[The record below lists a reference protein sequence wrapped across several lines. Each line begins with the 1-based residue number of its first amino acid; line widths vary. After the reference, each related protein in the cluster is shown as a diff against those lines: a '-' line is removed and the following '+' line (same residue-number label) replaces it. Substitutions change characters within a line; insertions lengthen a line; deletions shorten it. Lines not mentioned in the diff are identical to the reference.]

1 MRKAY
6 FFSGLG
12 ADERVFG
19 FLKLEIDQ
27 KRCIKWVLP
36 KIGEGL
42 TDYAKRIVEEQFDKN
57 ENEPV
62 VLIGVSFGGIVAT
75 EVSKLVKTEKLILI
89 SSIKTRHEI
98 PLIYQI
104 AGHLKLHVLMPAANL
119 KSANFLTYRMFGLK
133 EKAHKQLLKTILKE
147 TDSRF
152 LKWAMNEI
160 VNWRNEIV
168 PENTVHIHGTRDW
181 ILPFRCVKNVVAVLG
196 GGHLMVITHSSELTE
211 IINITLKIVKKCAV
225 KSSSPK

>member
-19 FLKLEIDQ
+19 FLKLEFDQ
-27 KRCIKWVLP
+27 KRCIKWASP
-36 KIGEGL
+36 KTGEGL
-42 TDYAKRIVEEQFDKN
+42 IDYAKRIVEEQFDK
-57 ENEPV
+57 EEAEPV

-98 PLIYQI
+98 PMVYRI
-104 AGHLKLHVLMPAANL
+104 AGFFKLHVLMPITML
-119 KSANFLTYRMFGLK
+119 KSANFLTYFLFGVK
-133 EKAHKQLLKTILKE
+133 EKAHKQLLKTILEE
-147 TDSRF
+147 TGSRF

-168 PENTVHIHGTRDW
+168 SENTLHIHGTRDW
-181 ILPFRCVKNVVAVLG
+181 ILPFRCVKNVVEVLG
-196 GGHLMVITHSSELTE
+196 GGHLMIITHSLELSK
-211 IINITLKIVKKCAV
+211 IINTRLKII
-225 KSSSPK
+225 

>member
-6 FFSGLG
+6 LFSGLG

-19 FLKLEIDQ
+19 FLKLEFDQ
-27 KRCIKWVLP
+27 KRCIKWASP
-36 KIGEGL
+36 KTGEGL
-42 TDYAKRIVEEQFDKN
+42 IDYAKRIVEEQFDK
-57 ENEPV
+57 EEAEPV

-89 SSIKTRHEI
+89 SSIKTRREI
-98 PLIYQI
+98 PLIYRI
-104 AGHLKLHVLMPAANL
+104 AGFLKLHVLIPATML
-119 KSANFLTYRMFGLK
+119 KSANFFTYFLFGVK
-133 EKAHKQLLKTILKE
+133 EKERKQLLKTILKE

-181 ILPFRCVKNVVAVLG
+181 ILPFRCVKNVVEILG
-196 GGHLMVITHSSELTE
+196 GGHLMIITHSLELSK
-211 IINITLKIVKKCAV
+211 IINTRLKII
-225 KSSSPK
+225 